1 MALLNLMNMKTQLHK
16 ADTRGV
22 ANFGWL
28 DSKHS
33 FSFGNYYNPDRIQFG
48 ALRVLNDDIVEPG
61 YGFGTHPHDN
71 MEIVSIPLSGTL
83 AHKDSTGNERT
94 IETGEVQIMSAG
106 TGLTHSEYNHSKKE
120 KVNFLQVWV
129 LPKER
134 NIKPRYDQR
143 FFDFK
148 ENDFTTVVAPNQ
160 DEALWI
166 NQDAWF
172 SVGNLNEGKEI
183 AYQVKQE
190 GNGVFVFVIDGLLLV
205 EGNELSLRDAIE
217 IEDASSIKLS
227 TQAESRI
234 LIIEVPM
241 K

>member
-1 MALLNLMNMKTQLHK
+1 MKTQLHK
-16 ADTRGV
+16 ANARGV

-33 FSFGNYYNPDRIQFG
+33 FSFGHYYDPNRIQFG

-83 AHKDSTGNERT
+83 AHKDSTGNEKT
-94 IETGEVQIMSAG
+94 IQTGEVQIMSAG
-106 TGLTHSEYNHSKKE
+106 TGLTHSEYNHSKKDR
-120 KVNFLQVWV
+120 VNFLQVWV
-129 LPKER
+129 LPKKR
-134 NIKPRYDQR
+134 DITPRYDQR

-148 ENDFTTVVAPNQ
+148 ENGFTNVVAPDN
-160 DEALWI
+160 DDALWI

-172 SVGNLNEGKEI
+172 SIGNAKSGNALIYEI
-183 AYQVKQE
+183 KKQ
-190 GNGVFVFVIDGLLLV
+190 GNGVFVFLI
-205 EGNELSLRDAIE
+205 EGEIQIGETKLSKRDALE
-217 IEDASSIKLS
+217 IEDVSSVKVSANSDSKL
-227 TQAESRI
+227 
-234 LIIEVPM
+234 LLIEVPM

>member
-1 MALLNLMNMKTQLHK
+1 MKTQLYK
-16 ADTRGV
+16 SRSRGV

-33 FSFGNYYNPDRIQFG
+33 FSFGHYYDPDRIQFG

-94 IETGEVQIMSAG
+94 IQTGEVQIMSAG
-106 TGLTHSEYNHSKKE
+106 TGLTHSEYNHSKTE

-134 NIKPRYDQR
+134 NITPRYDQR

-160 DEALWI
+160 DDALWI

-172 SVGNLNEGKEI
+172 SIGRVKAGNEI
-183 AYQVKQE
+183 TYDLRKA
-190 GNGVFVFVIDGLLLV
+190 GNGLFVFVM
-205 EGNELSLRDAIE
+205 EGSVQTADAVLDTRDALEVADSNRISFSSSQ
-217 IEDASSIKLS
+217 DA
-227 TQAESRI
+227 RI
-234 LIIEVPM
+234 LVIEVPL

>member
-1 MALLNLMNMKTQLHK
+1 MKTQLHK
-16 ADTRGV
+16 ADSRGV

-33 FSFGNYYNPDRIQFG
+33 FSFGHYYNPDRIQFG

-71 MEIVSIPLSGTL
+71 MEIISIPLSGTL

-94 IETGEVQIMSAG
+94 IQTGEVQIMSAG

-120 KVNFLQVWV
+120 RVNFLQVWI
-129 LPKER
+129 LPKKR
-134 NIKPRYDQR
+134 DITPRYGQR
-143 FFDFK
+143 FFDYK
-148 ENDFTTVVAPNQ
+148 ENGFTTVVAPDQ
-160 DEALWI
+160 DDALWI

-172 SVGNLNEGKEI
+172 SIGNVQVGETLNYELK
-183 AYQVKQE
+183 KE
-190 GNGVFVFVIDGLLLV
+190 GNGVFAFVI
-205 EGNELSLRDAIE
+205 EGSIQIGEDFLTQRDAVE
-217 IEDASSIKLS
+217 IEGVKSVRMSSTSDSKM
-227 TQAESRI
+227 

>member
-1 MALLNLMNMKTQLHK
+1 MRTQLIK

-33 FSFGNYYNPDRIQFG
+33 FSFGHYYDPNRIQFG

-83 AHKDSTGNERT
+83 AHKDSTGNEKT
-94 IETGEVQIMSAG
+94 IQTGEVQIMSAG
-106 TGLTHSEYNHSKKE
+106 TGLTHSEYNHSKTE

-134 NIKPRYDQR
+134 NISPRYDQR
-143 FFDFK
+143 FFEFDQ
-148 ENDFTTVVAPNQ
+148 NGFTTVVAPN
-160 DEALWI
+160 DEDALWI

-172 SVGNLNEGKEI
+172 SIGSADAGKEI
-183 AYQVKQE
+183 SYEVKKE
-190 GNGVFVFVIDGLLLV
+190 GNGVYVFLI
-205 EGNELSLRDAIE
+205 EGNVSIENTLLERRDAFE
-217 IEDASSIKLS
+217 IQDASSVLFSVQSK
-227 TQAESRI
+227 ARI
-234 LIIEVPM
+234 LVIEVPM
-241 K
+241 V

>member
-1 MALLNLMNMKTQLHK
+1 MKTQLHK
-16 ADTRGV
+16 ADSRGV

-33 FSFGNYYNPDRIQFG
+33 FSFGHYYNPDRIQFG

-71 MEIVSIPLSGTL
+71 MEIISIPLSGTL

-94 IETGEVQIMSAG
+94 IQTGEVQIMSAG

-120 KVNFLQVWV
+120 RVNFLQVWI
-129 LPKER
+129 LPKKR
-134 NIKPRYDQR
+134 DITPRYDQR
-143 FFDFK
+143 FFDYK
-148 ENDFTTVVAPNQ
+148 KNGFTTVVAP
-160 DEALWI
+160 DHDDALWI

-172 SVGNLNEGKEI
+172 SIGNVQAGETLDYEFKR
-183 AYQVKQE
+183 E
-190 GNGVFVFVIDGLLLV
+190 GNGVFAFVI
-205 EGNELSLRDAIE
+205 EGSIQIGEDVLTQRDAIG
-217 IEDASSIKLS
+217 IEDVTNFTISSTSDSKL
-227 TQAESRI
+227 